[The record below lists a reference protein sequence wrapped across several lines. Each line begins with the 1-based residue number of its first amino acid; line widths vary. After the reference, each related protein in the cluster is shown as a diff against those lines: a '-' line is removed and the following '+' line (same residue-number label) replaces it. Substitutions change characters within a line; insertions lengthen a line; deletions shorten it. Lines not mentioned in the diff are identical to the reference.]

1 MSGNLWMFS
10 DMLDDEDIEM
20 QKHDFITLYQGA
32 DYYGLGLKVFTRMA
46 REAGSVYKI
55 GKKAL
60 IRRTIFDEYLR
71 KVNMKSLLKKI
82 RPFIIPIVV
91 TLVVLVLFHSIFM
104 LGYVPTESMEPTLE
118 TGSLILGLR
127 IFDELETGDIIIF
140 RRDGSYLVKRIAA
153 CAGDTIDHQNSI
165 VTVPDNCYYVLG
177 DNAENSHDSRYWA
190 DPYVSHEDV
199 IAKLLMP
206 IK

>member
-1 MSGNLWMFS
+1 M
-10 DMLDDEDIEM
+10 
-20 QKHDFITLYQGA
+20 
-32 DYYGLGLKVFTRMA
+32 RP
-46 REAGSVYKI
+46 EA
-55 GKKAL
+55 
-60 IRRTIFDEYLR
+60 
-71 KVNMKSLLKKI
+71 
-82 RPFIIPIVV
+82 
-91 TLVVLVLFHSIFM
+91 
-104 LGYVPTESMEPTLE
+104 
-118 TGSLILGLR
+118 

>member
-1 MSGNLWMFS
+1 
-10 DMLDDEDIEM
+10 
-20 QKHDFITLYQGA
+20 
-32 DYYGLGLKVFTRMA
+32 
-46 REAGSVYKI
+46 
-55 GKKAL
+55 
-60 IRRTIFDEYLR
+60 
-71 KVNMKSLLKKI
+71 MKSLLKKI

-190 DPYVSHEDV
+190 DQKFGRLT
-199 IAKLLMP
+199 AKEVVRTVPGKGSIWRCECECGGEKKSLPL
-206 IK
+206 IY

>member
-1 MSGNLWMFS
+1 MRIKDLKPIGLLFCLSYLKINLSLYNSLSFS
-10 DMLDDEDIEM
+10 RICA
-20 QKHDFITLYQGA
+20 I
-32 DYYGLGLKVFTRMA
+32 
-46 REAGSVYKI
+46 
-55 GKKAL
+55 
-60 IRRTIFDEYLR
+60 IFYNNSAPTYNSISFLPM
-71 KVNMKSLLKKI
+71 MKDKKI

-104 LGYVPTESMEPTLE
+104 LGYVSTESMEPTLE

>member
-1 MSGNLWMFS
+1 M
-10 DMLDDEDIEM
+10 
-20 QKHDFITLYQGA
+20 
-32 DYYGLGLKVFTRMA
+32 
-46 REAGSVYKI
+46 
-55 GKKAL
+55 
-60 IRRTIFDEYLR
+60 TIFRQAQSSTKTRCTSFSENLGFYTNTPILHQSVLKSVQQQKNRIIFSFTLPLR
-71 KVNMKSLLKKI
+71 SYSFSGASVFSHKKI

>member
-1 MSGNLWMFS
+1 
-10 DMLDDEDIEM
+10 
-20 QKHDFITLYQGA
+20 
-32 DYYGLGLKVFTRMA
+32 
-46 REAGSVYKI
+46 
-55 GKKAL
+55 
-60 IRRTIFDEYLR
+60 
-71 KVNMKSLLKKI
+71 MKSLLKKI

-206 IK
+206 LNCRRISQTRSSGDLLPRRLFGQYREKAASGDVNANAAGKKKSLPLIY